1 MEPQKLSF
9 STFPALKVL
18 IKGLLDAM
26 VEGKNSNIRD
36 TFNYILNQIYLIS
49 FKLSIIST
57 PFCKN
62 SDTIISGEISWNSSI
77 FLLYIFTPLFVLLLL
92 LLFSNLLSIFSLRDF
107 RGVQTLKKIFLNFYL
122 ILHGLIAIL
131 RNLQENQH
139 ISFNSWG
146 FFLASSLSLMRI
158 QICTISLLEIIII

>member
-62 SDTIISGEISWNSSI
+62 SDTIISGEIS
-77 FLLYIFTPLFVLLLL
+77 
-92 LLFSNLLSIFSLRDF
+92 
-107 RGVQTLKKIFLNFYL
+107 
-122 ILHGLIAIL
+122 
-131 RNLQENQH
+131 
-139 ISFNSWG
+139 
-146 FFLASSLSLMRI
+146 
-158 QICTISLLEIIII
+158 